1 MKRVK
6 DVVAE
11 SEPDYRF
18 TLANER
24 TFLAWIRTALC
35 LLAGAVAVHQL
46 MAPFPTAGTRSA
58 VVLACVSLS
67 VVLACGA
74 YFQWRAVQRAM
85 RRDEPLPS
93 SVLVPVLAVGAGT
106 IALLTIAALI
116 LS

>member
-1 MKRVK
+1 MDEAK
-6 DVVAE
+6 DIAAE

-46 MAPFPTAGTRSA
+46 VSPFRMQGTRSA
-58 VVLACVSLS
+58 VVLACVGLS
-67 VVLACGA
+67 IILACGA
-74 YFQWRAVQRAM
+74 YLQWRAVQRAM

-93 SVLVPVLAVGAGT
+93 SALVPILAVGAGT
-106 IALLTIAALI
+106 IAVLTSAALI